1 MPVRIGVIGVGYLG
15 RHHARIYSELEGAEL
30 TAVADADG
38 DKATEIAE
46 TYGCRSFL
54 QYADLFPLCD
64 AVSVVTPTTTHYA
77 VAMDCLKANKDVLVE
92 KPITAT
98 VEEGEALILEA
109 ERRNLILQ
117 VGHLERFNPGMI
129 AASKL
134 ITEPRFV
141 ESERLSPLLGRG
153 TDVDV
158 TLDLM
163 IHDIDIVMSIV
174 KSKLTDIRAI
184 GESVLTEKIDVAK
197 AWLEFENGC
206 KALVTASRL
215 SPEKQRRLKVFQKDS
230 FVSVDYQNHEV
241 RRYFKNGAGMSFD
254 VMNPEKKEPLKE
266 ELRDFIHCI
275 ETRSVPKVSGREGLD
290 ALRVVLKITEMVN
303 GRRSPGL

>member
-64 AVSVVTPTTTHYA
+64 AVSVVTPTTAHYA